1 MKGGV
6 LRRSEV
12 PLYEGRCVMNVTEC
26 IVCVPGYDLLT
37 FSFLFLFPFD
47 WVGVLWPQSSK
58 VLKVVRW
65 AGSFPFPPVS
75 LQ

>member
-1 MKGGV
+1 M
-6 LRRSEV
+6 LRKSEV

-47 WVGVLWPQSSK
+47 WVGVLWPQSGGGDSS
-58 VLKVVRW
+58 VVR
-65 AGSFPFPPVS
+65 APDS
-75 LQ
+75 